1 MAELV
6 VVGSRWCGPRPSDQ
20 AWGAVRVSELELL
33 RLLRQRESCDPGR
46 RSEGAGGAS
55 GGPRRWQDAGWRS
68 GGEGRGRH
76 SWLQDKTRHDM
87 EDRPN
92 CLVAAAAGA
101 SARRQGGKLISMFVL
116 ASPSCR
122 TRPGWA
128 RRREDD
134 GGDTVAWCSTWRRTL
149 RLCRVRRGN
158 DRRWAC
164 SAHKCARGLLWL
176 ALAGPGWPWD
186 CPALPS
192 PTPLG
197 LLPWDAIQ
205 CPGMPWDALET
216 PAIPWP
222 HSPTQPIAPPL
233 AAAKPWRRP
242 I

>member
-6 VVGSRWCGPRPSDQ
+6 VVESRWWCGPRPSDQ

-149 RLCRVRRGN
+149 RLCRMRRGN
-158 DRRWAC
+158 DRRWAY
-164 SAHKCARGLLWL
+164 SAHKCARGLPWL
-176 ALAGPGWPWD
+176 ALAGPGWPWGLSR
-186 CPALPS
+186 PALTDP
-192 PTPLG
+192 
-197 LLPWDAIQ
+197 PWDCSGMQFGALG
-205 CPGMPWDALET
+205 CPGNT
-216 PAIPWP
+216 
-222 HSPTQPIAPPL
+222 SNPL
-233 AAAKPWRRP
+233 AAQPNSANRAPAGGG
-242 I
+242 